1 MAKATCSSV
10 PLYLIFQACLSVV
23 VGIGAAGLMLASVA
37 EVAKFPGDVVIVFA
51 SGIVTFLPLFFATAI
66 GLISGDPTR

>member
-1 MAKATCSSV
+1 
-10 PLYLIFQACLSVV
+10 
-23 VGIGAAGLMLASVA
+23 
-37 EVAKFPGDVVIVFA
+37 VVIVFA